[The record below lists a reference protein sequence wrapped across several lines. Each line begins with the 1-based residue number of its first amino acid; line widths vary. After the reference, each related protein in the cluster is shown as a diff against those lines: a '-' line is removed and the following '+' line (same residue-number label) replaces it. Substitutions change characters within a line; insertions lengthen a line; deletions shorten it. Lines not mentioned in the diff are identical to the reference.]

1 MLLVGTLVSCGTK
14 EFQGYRL
21 DRPSQAFELPKE
33 MREISGLAW
42 WRKDHIA
49 MVQDEKGEVFIFD
62 ISRKKII
69 EHKDFD
75 KDGDYESVASD
86 GEHVYA
92 VRSDGRVDRLNGIS
106 GKKMDHWKTGL
117 TRHNDVEGS
126 CWDVRRG
133 RLLMAC
139 KADPGSGL
147 DARVQRAVYA
157 FDPATG
163 ELDPDPALVVHLD
176 SIKVAVAK
184 RGLMTKG
191 MRFAPSA
198 IAIHP
203 ATGNY
208 WLLSAH
214 DRMIVVLN
222 GTGNVIDATYLEPAL
237 FPQPEGLDIDP
248 DGLMLISSEGR
259 GGAGRLLVYGPIAN

>member
-1 MLLVGTLVSCGTK
+1 
-14 EFQGYRL
+14 
-21 DRPSQAFELPKE
+21 

-62 ISRKKII
+62 ISRKKITGSM
-69 EHKDFD
+69 DFD
-75 KDGDYESVASD
+75 KNGDYESVASD
-86 GEHVYA
+86 GEHLYA
-92 VRSDGRVDRLNGIS
+92 VRSDGRVDRLHGGS
-106 GKKMDHWKTGL
+106 GKKVDHWKTGL
-117 TRHNDVEGS
+117 TRRNDVEGS
-126 CWDVRRG
+126 CWDVRRE

-157 FDPATG
+157 FDPVTG

-176 SIKVAVAK
+176 SIKVALAK

-203 ATGNY
+203 TTGNY

-222 GTGNVIDATYLEPAL
+222 GTGNVIDATYLERAL
-237 FPQPEGLDIDP
+237 FPQPEGLDLDP
-248 DGLMLISSEGR
+248 DGLLLISSEGR
-259 GGAGRLLVYGPIAN
+259 GGAGRLLVYEPIAN